1 MTAFMTDQSTV
12 AVIGAGFS
20 GLLTALRILL
30 VSDGPRV
37 LLIER
42 GARFGRGAA
51 YSTSSPRHLLN
62 VRATN
67 MSAFVEEPSHFV
79 DWLASAG
86 VAEPD
91 RAFVTRDRYGQYLQ
105 SLLRKATG
113 AGRAAGRLTLEH
125 DEVCALRRESD
136 HWRVELALGRTLTA
150 DAVVLALGN
159 LPPPAPVNIDEDLIG
174 SGRYVAD
181 PWAWDPADTP
191 ADGDILLL
199 GSGLTAVDITLSIH
213 DERPAVQILA
223 LSRRG
228 LLPRRHG
235 ESAPLPAPARAPKG
249 SPLEVL
255 REIRRRGGGDW
266 RATIDGLRP
275 YVQALW
281 RGWSLE
287 EKMAFLRHLRPWWDV
302 HRHRLA
308 PEVAARIEGFQRA
321 GLLTI
326 AAGRLV
332 HLRATTDGVEA
343 TWTPRG
349 EVGLETRHFAMVV
362 NCAGPRGD
370 LAHCND
376 PLIAGLFAAGEIRP
390 DACELGLDVDSRS
403 RVIGAD
409 GAARE
414 TLFAVGPIT
423 RGQFYEITSVP
434 DIRIQAADC
443 AGGVLNAL
451 SLRTRRPG
459 APHAGSERIVADL
472 ATLLRESIDELDV
485 ELGGLKF
492 ARRVRNA
499 WELRGRR
506 AALDEIALWLDER
519 RGLVARGDRQ

>member
-1 MTAFMTDQSTV
+1 MTDRPTV

-20 GLLTALRILL
+20 GVLTALRLL
-30 VSDGPRV
+30 LAPDGPRV

-51 YSTSSPRHLLN
+51 YSTGSADHLLN

-67 MSAFVEEPSHFV
+67 MSAFVEEPSHFL
-79 DWLASAG
+79 DWLAAAG
-86 VAEPD
+86 VAEPG

-105 SLLRKATG
+105 SMLRKAAADGGT
-113 AGRAAGRLTLEH
+113 AGRLSLEQ
-125 DEVCALRRESD
+125 DEVRALAREGER
-136 HWRVELALGRTLTA
+136 WRLQLGVGRTLAA

-159 LPPPAPVNIDEDLIG
+159 LPPPAPIDIEADLIA

-191 ADGDILLL
+191 TIGEILLL
-199 GSGLTAVDITLSIH
+199 GSGLTAGDIALSIQGR
-213 DERPAVQILA
+213 RPGAPILA

-228 LLPRRHG
+228 LLPRRHD
-235 ESAPLPAPARAPKG
+235 EAAPLASPARAPRG

-255 REIRRRGGGDW
+255 REVRRRSLGDW
-266 RATIDGLRP
+266 RAAIDGLRP

-281 RGWSLE
+281 RGWSQAE
-287 EKMAFLRHLRPWWDV
+287 RMAFLRHLRPWWDV

-308 PEVAARIEGFQRA
+308 PEVAARVEGFQRA
-321 GLLTI
+321 GLMRVV
-326 AAGRLV
+326 AGRLV
-332 HLRATTDGVEA
+332 HLRPAPTDPGSVEA
-343 TWTPRG
+343 VWAPRG
-349 EVGLETRHFAMVV
+349 ESAVARRLFSLVV

-370 LAHCND
+370 VAQCGD
-376 PLIAGLFAAGEIRP
+376 PLVAGLLAAGEIRP
-390 DACELGLDVDSRS
+390 DACRLGIDVDARS
-403 RVIGAD
+403 RAIGAD
-409 GAARE
+409 SEALE

-443 AGGVLNAL
+443 AGAVLGTL
-451 SLRTRRPG
+451 SLRERHA
-459 APHAGSERIVADL
+459 APDTGSDQTLADL
-472 ATLLRESIDELDV
+472 AALLGDWIEDLDV

-492 ARRVRNA
+492 ARRLRNA

-506 AALDEIALWLDER
+506 AALGEVALWLDER
-519 RGLVARGDRQ
+519 RSS